1 MRSLSTMTT
10 VSAQTERG
18 QAAWNQP
25 TSPGRTRLSER
36 LRRVV
41 GLALSFA
48 LVGAAWWLL
57 APGKLGGS
65 TSFATVDGTSMLPTF
80 QRSDLVALRTTGT
93 YRVGDVAGYR
103 SRLLERVVLH
113 RIVAIDGGRYTFK
126 GDNNAFLDPERPTSE
141 QLVGKLWFRL
151 PRAGHAVDLL
161 HTPWIVAAIAALLVV
176 ALAGG
181 APSKRR
187 RDPR

>member
-25 TSPGRTRLSER
+25 TSPGRTRLSGR

-57 APGKLGGS
+57 APGQLGGS

-113 RIVAIDGGRYTFK
+113 RIVAIDGGRYSFK
-126 GDNNAFLDPERPTSE
+126 GDNKVLVAQSGRVRSPADLKGRRPL
-141 QLVGKLWFRL
+141 QLQGRQHRL
-151 PRAGHAVDLL
+151 PRPGTADE
-161 HTPWIVAAIAALLVV
+161 
-176 ALAGG
+176 
-181 APSKRR
+181 
-187 RDPR
+187 

>member
-1 MRSLSTMTT
+1 MRSPSTTT
-10 VSAQTERG
+10 PVFPQTARGSAART
-18 QAAWNQP
+18 QP
-25 TSPGRTRLSER
+25 ASPGRTSLPGR
-36 LRRVV
+36 LRRLAGV
-41 GLALSFA
+41 GLTVA
-48 LVGAAWWLL
+48 LVAAAWWLL
-57 APGKLGGS
+57 APVQLGGS

-80 QRSDLVALRTTGT
+80 QRSDLVALRTTDT

-103 SRLLERVVLH
+103 STLLGRVVLH
-113 RIVAIDGGRYTFK
+113 RIVAIDGGRYSFK
-126 GDNNAFLDPERPTSE
+126 GDNNAFVDPERPTRE

-151 PRAGHAVDLL
+151 PRTGHAVDLL

-187 RDPR
+187 RDD